1 MDAMKKLFIIVP
13 AIAAASLLLFAQ
25 PKPPSMGNRTVV
37 VELFT
42 SQG

>member
-1 MDAMKKLFIIVP
+1 MRKFIVVTI
-13 AIAAASLLLFAQ
+13 AIAAAAVLLVAQ
-25 PKPPSMGNRTVV
+25 PKPIAMGNRTVV

>member
-1 MDAMKKLFIIVP
+1 MRKFIVLI
-13 AIAAASLLLFAQ
+13 AISAAALLIVAQ
-25 PKPPSMGNRTVV
+25 PKPPAMGNRTVV

>member
-1 MDAMKKLFIIVP
+1 MRKWVVVTIAL
-13 AIAAASLLLFAQ
+13 IAAGVLLVAQ
-25 PKPPSMGNRTVV
+25 PKSPAMGNKTVV

>member
-1 MDAMKKLFIIVP
+1 MQKWIVVT
-13 AIAAASLLLFAQ
+13 IALVAAGVLLVAQ
-25 PKPPSMGNRTVV
+25 PNLPAMGSRTVV

>member
-1 MDAMKKLFIIVP
+1 MRKFIVVMI
-13 AIAAASLLLFAQ
+13 AIAAAALLLIAQ
-25 PKPPSMGNRTVV
+25 PKPPAMGNRTVV

>member
-1 MDAMKKLFIIVP
+1 MRKFIVVI
-13 AIAAASLLLFAQ
+13 AIAAAALLLLFAQ
-25 PKPPSMGNRTVV
+25 PKPPAMGNRTVV

>member
-1 MDAMKKLFIIVP
+1 MRKFIVVI
-13 AIAAASLLLFAQ
+13 AIAAATLLIVAQ
-25 PKPPSMGNRTVV
+25 PKPPAMGNRTVV